1 MSALLPKIVLNLIT
15 LVTLF
20 VLDRRLNF
28 ES

>member
-20 VLDRRLNF
+20 VLDQRLNF